1 MNAPLRCF
9 VLALFAVQ
17 RRWCVLGQGFSRYT
31 FHFTPWFV
39 RSIFSLTKA
48 EFHIATPL
56 RLPSLARHQVV
67 LVQSYW
73 EPWPMPKKPRV
84 SYLIFFFL
92 FCCCLRL
99 ARPIGLSL
107 AFHQFCCTSIWGLR
121 FRSSTKL
128 SFAFFLA
135 RSYLSWSDLIMHI
148 KSPLVAFG
156 IVLVLLSQAS
166 ALYPEDSNI
175 LTELYKFYKAY
186 SPSYVLG
193 WSIPP
198 TCSWT
203 GVTCD
208 GSNDRVTGSSTMA
221 LL

>member
-1 MNAPLRCF
+1 LVCSIDLFIDESGVSNRHSTS
-9 VLALFAVQ
+9 LA
-17 RRWCVLGQGFSRYT
+17 VLGSAPSGISAVLLGALAY
-31 FHFTPWFV
+31 
-39 RSIFSLTKA
+39 A
-48 EFHIATPL
+48 ENATCL
-56 RLPSLARHQVV
+56 LFD
-67 LVQSYW
+67 
-73 EPWPMPKKPRV
+73 
-84 SYLIFFFL
+84 FFFL